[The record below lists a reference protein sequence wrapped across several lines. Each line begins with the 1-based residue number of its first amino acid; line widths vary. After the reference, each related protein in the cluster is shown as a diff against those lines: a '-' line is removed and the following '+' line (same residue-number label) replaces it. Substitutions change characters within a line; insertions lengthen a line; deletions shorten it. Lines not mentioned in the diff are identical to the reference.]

1 MKDDKGT
8 SGWMFSNADVFCK
21 LSGLGS
27 LSSENEL
34 ITLLGLNEPKS
45 IVEIIHLT
53 SSR

>member
-8 SGWMFSNADVFCK
+8 SGWILYADVFCK

-27 LSSENEL
+27 LSSRENEL
-34 ITLLGLNEPKS
+34 IILLGLNEPKS